1 MKLNWLDL
9 SIGHHL
15 NGAVGKGLVCNKQ
28 ALAQVIP
35 FIIADEFPELSVL
48 HIDKGMVVLQNTEG
62 KRWKV
67 CCAAGARFDLA
78 PSFTKGAPRNKNGL
92 TVDEYLESICD
103 GVIFV
108 NFEDA
113 TNLKLLVLDLESV
126 DVREGGVVVF
136 YE

>member
-9 SIGHHL
+9 DIKHHL
-15 NGAVGKGLVCNKQ
+15 TGAVGKGLVCNKQ

-35 FIIADEFPELSVL
+35 FILADEFPDLSVL
-48 HIDKGMVVLQNTEG
+48 HIDKGMVVLQNKED
-62 KRWKV
+62 KRWKI
-67 CCAAGARFDLA
+67 CCAAGSRFDLA
-78 PSFTKGAPRNKNGL
+78 PSFTKGASRNKNGL

-113 TNLKLLVLDLESV
+113 TNLKLLVLNLENI
-126 DVREGGVVVF
+126 DVREDGVVVF
-136 YE
+136 HE